1 MTKGIMVRAAS
12 EIVFVALVG
21 AGIPLISWLTMRD
34 PQIGTLPRPALYA
47 SAALSEWI
55 FAVLGLAAV
64 KLAGLRL
71 SAIGLRGVAM
81 PRFALWTFALAAAS
95 AAGLGIVLLLEQRGW
110 WPDES
115 ELVYLLM
122 PRTPAEKVWALLLVA
137 PTAALAEEFLY
148 RGYLLTVI
156 ARAFHSVGWA
166 WALSSVAFGLAHIYQ
181 RPNGIIR
188 AAALGALLGWPV
200 VRTGSLYPAM
210 AAHFLIDAVALGWLG
225 PGMLKS
231 EMSAQM

>member
-1 MTKGIMVRAAS
+1 MIQRAA
-12 EIVFVALVG
+12 EMAFAVLLA
-21 AGIPLISWLTMRD
+21 AGIPLISWMTVRD
-34 PQIGTLPRPALYA
+34 PQIRTLPRRALYA

-64 KLAGLRL
+64 KAAGLRL
-71 SAIGLRGVAM
+71 SEVGLRGIAM
-81 PRFALWTFALAAAS
+81 PAFAFWTLALAAAS
-95 AAGLGIVLLLEQRGW
+95 AAGLGLLLLLEQRGL
-110 WPDES
+110 WPDEP

-122 PRTPAEKVWALLLVA
+122 PRTPAEKAWALLLVA

-156 ARAFHSVGWA
+156 AHALHSVGWA
-166 WALSSVAFGLAHIYQ
+166 WGLSSVAFGLAHLYQ
-181 RPNGIIR
+181 RPNGMIR

-210 AAHFLIDAVALGWLG
+210 AAHFLIDAVAFGWLG
-225 PGMLKS
+225 PRMLKS
-231 EMSAQM
+231 EISAQG